1 MKVHHVLAVA
11 ALTISAATHSQTP
24 STAAPAPVAS
34 SPSSVPAAM
43 TEGEV
48 RKVDKEAGK
57 VTLRHGPIDS
67 LGMPAMTMVFRVAD
81 PKMLE
86 QLKEGEKVRF
96 SADRLSG
103 AITLTSIEA
112 AK

>member
-1 MKVHHVLAVA
+1 MKALHLFAVA
-11 ALTISAATHSQTP
+11 MLTISAVAHSQQATRSASTP
-24 STAAPAPVAS
+24 SAIASAAAS
-34 SPSSVPAAM
+34 M

-57 VTLRHGPIDS
+57 VTLRHGPIDN

-81 PKMLE
+81 PKMLD
-86 QLKEGEKVRF
+86 QVKEGERVRF
-96 SADRLSG
+96 SAERLNG
-103 AITLTSIEA
+103 AITLTRIEA